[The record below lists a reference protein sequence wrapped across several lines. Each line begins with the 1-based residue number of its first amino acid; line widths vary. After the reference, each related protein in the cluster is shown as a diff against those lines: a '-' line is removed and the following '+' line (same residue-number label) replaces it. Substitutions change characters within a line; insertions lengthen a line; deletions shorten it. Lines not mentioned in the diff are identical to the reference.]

1 MGSLSPQDMSVNTV
15 LSQSDGPTE
24 VCGSFSLMVTLPRV
38 LNGPEQGID
47 FPTEEDNRTR
57 VCGHCWEIPKSTRHQ
72 VRRPRDLIRGTE

>member
-24 VCGSFSLMVTLPRV
+24 VCGSFSLMVTLSRV
-38 LNGPEQGID
+38 LNRPEQGID

-57 VCGHCWEIPKSTRHQ
+57 VYDHCWEIPKPTRHQ
-72 VRRPRDLIRGTE
+72 VRQPRGLIRGTE